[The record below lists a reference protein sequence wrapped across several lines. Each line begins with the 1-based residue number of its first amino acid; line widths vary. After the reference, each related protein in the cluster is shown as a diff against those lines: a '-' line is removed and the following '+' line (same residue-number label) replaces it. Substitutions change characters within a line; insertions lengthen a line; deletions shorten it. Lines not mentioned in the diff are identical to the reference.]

1 MPGELTDAD
10 HRVRFHHSHVASGL
24 VPAQETIRAAY
35 VTTEDKQLPGM
46 LVFKDRNHQ
55 VVAILSK
62 DAVLAV
68 DRLEPEHAAAK
79 EISEGGFQPTSQV
92 MTHMNPGVP
101 GAAGAPQTLNWEIPA
116 GGGQ

>member
-1 MPGELTDAD
+1 MPGELTDAG

-68 DRLEPEHAAAK
+68 ERVEEKGEDRPAP
-79 EISEGGFQPTSQV
+79 GFQTTTQV
-92 MTHMNPGVP
+92 MEQAGIKPGYVP
-101 GAAGAPQTLNWEIPA
+101 SSERPWDSP
-116 GGGQ
+116 GQFA